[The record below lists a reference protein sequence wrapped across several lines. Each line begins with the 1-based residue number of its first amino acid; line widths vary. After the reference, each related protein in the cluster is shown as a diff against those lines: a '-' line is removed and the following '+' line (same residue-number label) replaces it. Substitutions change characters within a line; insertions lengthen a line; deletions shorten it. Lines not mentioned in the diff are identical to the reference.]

1 MKDDITP
8 QGALFNE
15 LVNLPVHVRF
25 DQPDSSSDGGAFL
38 LKALDKGLG
47 LSQRLSECLRDK
59 RNPLSIVH
67 SYHDLL
73 RQRIYGICC
82 GYEDRNDAA
91 RLVGDPVHRMLLD
104 RDPRY
109 GDELASQPTL
119 SRFENAIDVR
129 SLDRMEDELATVVV
143 QRHRK
148 RLGRKVK
155 KITIDM
161 DPTDDPT
168 YGQQQLAFYN
178 SHYGNWC
185 YLPVAGFLQFDDE
198 PNQYLFCYVLRPG
211 DSHASFGAIA
221 ILKRVVAKLHKAFPG
236 ARIQARLDGGY
247 ATPEIFEYLEQARI
261 GYVIAMAKNAVLNE
275 IAEPLMEKA
284 RWDSYYSGDTEHH
297 YGECRYAAES
307 WDDIE
312 RRIVYKAEVVRHP
325 GRDPKDNLRCL
336 VTNLRN
342 TPRVLYEKVYC
353 YRGEIENRIKELLY
367 GLSIDRTSCTKFLAN
382 QFRVLMAAA
391 SYVLMQELRLKARH
405 TSLHRAQVGTLRE
418 RLLKM
423 AVWVETSTRRIVLHF
438 PDTAPWRSDW
448 CRIARTLGAVPL

>member
-1 MKDDITP
+1 VTKDITP
-8 QGALFNE
+8 QTAQFSE
-15 LVNLPVHVRF
+15 LANLPVQVRF
-25 DQPDSSSDGGAFL
+25 DQPDSSSDGGALL
-38 LKALDKGLG
+38 LKAVDESLG
-47 LSQRLSECLRDK
+47 LTDRLSACLIDK
-59 RNPLSIVH
+59 RNPIFVVH
-67 SYHDLL
+67 SHHDLL
-73 RQRIYGICC
+73 RQRVYGICC
-82 GYEDRNDAA
+82 GYEDCNDAA
-91 RLVGDPVHRMLLD
+91 RLADDPIHRLLLG

-109 GDELASQPTL
+109 GNDLASQATL
-119 SRFENAIDVR
+119 SRFENSMGVR
-129 SLDRMEDELATVVV
+129 SLDKMADELANVVV
-143 QRHRK
+143 ERHRK

-155 KITIDM
+155 RITIDM

-198 PNQYLFCYVLRPG
+198 PDQYLFCYVLRPG
-211 DSHASFGAIA
+211 DSHASYGAIA
-221 ILKRVVAKLHKAFPG
+221 IIKRIVAKLRKAFPS

-247 ATPEIFEYLEQARI
+247 ATPEIFEYLEEARI
-261 GYVIAMAKNAVLNE
+261 GYVIAMAKNTILKE

-284 RWDSYYSGDTEHH
+284 RWDSYNSGNTEHR

-312 RRIVYKAEVVRHP
+312 RRVVYKAEIVRHT
-325 GRDPKDNLRCL
+325 GREPKDNLRCV
-336 VTNLRN
+336 VTNLR
-342 TPRVLYEKVYC
+342 TFPRKLYEKVYC

-382 QFRVLMAAA
+382 QFRVLMTAA
-391 SYVLMQELRLKARH
+391 SYILMQELRLKAKH
-405 TSLHRAQVGTLRE
+405 TSLGRAQVTTLRE

-423 AVWVETSTRRIVLHF
+423 AVWVEASTRRMVLHF

-448 CRIARTLGAVPL
+448 LRIARTLGAVPL